1 MVETTISK
9 EILKD
14 LKVIK
19 KDLGFIKA
27 HMIDADVILTPKEEA
42 RLEESLEEYRKGKT
56 VSLEAFEKEMK
67 KQCFR

>member
-1 MVETTISK
+1 VETTISK